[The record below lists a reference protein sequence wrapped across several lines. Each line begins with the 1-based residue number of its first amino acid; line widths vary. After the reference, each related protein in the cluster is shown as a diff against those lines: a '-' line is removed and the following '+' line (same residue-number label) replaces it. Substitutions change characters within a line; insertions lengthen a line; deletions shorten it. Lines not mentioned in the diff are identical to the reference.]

1 MSEMIAMNDS
11 LDKLIQISAN
21 NTSSI
26 TQISTVLNG
35 QREELTVLRKE
46 LTEFKNWMVDNI
58 PVDSADMKMIKR
70 AVKAKVKS
78 EVGYPSINY
87 RKAIMQCYHHLEDH
101 GKGSEL
107 GLTAKIAV
115 PGIMEAIRNWHYV
128 DYDS

>member
-1 MSEMIAMNDS
+1 MNEITTMNEG

-21 NTSSI
+21 NTNSI
-26 TQISTVLNG
+26 TQIGAVLNS
-35 QREELTVLRKE
+35 QREELTVLRRE
-46 LTEFKNWMVDNI
+46 LTDFKTWMVDNI
-58 PVDSADMKMIKR
+58 HVDSADMKMIKR

-78 EVGYPSINY
+78 EVGYPSTKY

-115 PGIMEAIRNWHYV
+115 PGIMEAIKNWRYV
-128 DYDS
+128 DYDA

>member
-58 PVDSADMKMIKR
+58 HVDSADMKMIKR

-78 EVGYPSINY
+78 EVGYPSTKY

-107 GLTAKIAV
+107 GLTAKVAV
-115 PGIMEAIRNWHYV
+115 PNIMKAIKDWHYV